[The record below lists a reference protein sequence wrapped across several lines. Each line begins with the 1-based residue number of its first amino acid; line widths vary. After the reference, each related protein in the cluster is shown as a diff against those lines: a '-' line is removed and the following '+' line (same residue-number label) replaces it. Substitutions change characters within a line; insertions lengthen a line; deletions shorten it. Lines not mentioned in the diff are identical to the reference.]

1 MSALGDDMPGK
12 YYTRVLKSIQT
23 RIELCQERPESPNF
37 ECMPKRFSF
46 KDLLEEAAKSHASF
60 WNDDGRLNL
69 AAVSRYYAA
78 KGHPIS
84 QPTLYR
90 NCEGKT
96 EPSEDTI
103 EATHQVFGIPK
114 SWLRG
119 EAVGGEMEE
128 LLSQGYRVSTLLL
141 AKRIESLSKESY
153 HAIVEQIEVMLSKE
167 QQIRA
172 AIESAGNVTSIDRRR
187 KT

>member
-1 MSALGDDMPGK
+1 MA
-12 YYTRVLKSIQT
+12 
-23 RIELCQERPESPNF
+23 
-37 ECMPKRFSF
+37 KRFTF
-46 KDLLEEAAKSHASF
+46 KELLEEAAKSHASF

-103 EATHQVFGIPK
+103 EATYQVFGIPK

-119 EAVGGEMEE
+119 EAVAGEMEE

-141 AKRIESLSKESY
+141 AKKIESLSKESF
-153 HAIVEQIEVMLSKE
+153 HAIVEQIEVMLAKE
-167 QQIRA
+167 QQIKN
-172 AIESAGNVTSIDRRR
+172 AIESAGNITPIDRTRR
-187 KT
+187 KG